1 MKRNPP
7 QAESWTFY
15 EVVNAWQ
22 TRSREGKILMA
33 ESFKEFGP
41 FIAVIRR
48 HRGRLVL
55 GTLAGLA
62 AAGAAVG
69 LMSLAGWFIAAAA
82 VAGLAPAT
90 AVLFNFFLPSIG
102 VRLFAILR
110 TAARYA
116 ERVFTHEATFRILE
130 SLRVWFYRR
139 IEPLA
144 PAGLWRFRS
153 GDILNRIVSDI
164 EALDNLYLR
173 VLSPAAVALLVSFL
187 VCSVLAAFDGGIAAT
202 SGLLLALA
210 GIGVSAAAARA
221 GAAAGRAIAVRSA
234 DLRVR
239 LVEVLQGLAEITLF
253 GAAAEHLGHTDQSQS
268 DLIAAERRMAIIQ
281 GGAIAAVSLLCGA
294 AVLAALYAGSGLV
307 ADGRLS
313 GAALVLIVFTVMAS
327 FETVVGLPAAAQFLS
342 RTRSAGRRLLDVVE
356 SPPAVV
362 FAASP
367 PAAPDGFDVVF
378 DGVSFRYRPELPRAL
393 DSVRLTIPQGR
404 RVAVVGESGAGKS
417 TLASLLVRFFDPETG
432 AIRIGGREIR
442 SLSESDLRRAIVVL
456 SQQSHLFS
464 ATIRENLLIA
474 KRDAGEAELRAALA
488 AARLIDFVDALPDG
502 LDTWVGEAGQ
512 LVSAGQARRLAAAR
526 AILRD
531 APLWVLDEPTE
542 GLDRVTEA
550 ELVHSLLELTAG
562 RTVLWIT
569 HRLVNLQQMDG
580 IIVLEH
586 GRVADLGTHAEL
598 LARNQR
604 YARWCARMI

>member
-1 MKRNPP
+1 
-7 QAESWTFY
+7 
-15 EVVNAWQ
+15 
-22 TRSREGKILMA
+22 MA
-33 ESFKEFGP
+33 EGFKEFSP
-41 FIAVIRR
+41 FITVSRR

-69 LMSLAGWFIAAAA
+69 LMALSGWFIAAAA
-82 VAGLAPAT
+82 LAGLVPAT

-116 ERVFTHEATFRILE
+116 ERVFTHEATFRILA

-153 GDILNRIVSDI
+153 GDILNRIVADI

-173 VLSPAAVALLVSFL
+173 VLSPAAVALLASFL
-187 VCSVLAAFDGGIAAT
+187 VCGLLAAFDGAIAAT
-202 SGLLLALA
+202 SGLLLSLA

-221 GAAAGRAIAVRSA
+221 GATAGRAIAARSA
-234 DLRVR
+234 ELRVR
-239 LVEVLQGLAEITLF
+239 LVEGLQGLAEIILF
-253 GAAAEHLGHTDQSQS
+253 GAVAEHLRRTDQSQS
-268 DLIAAERRMAIIQ
+268 ELMAAERRMAFIQ
-281 GGAIAAVSLLCGA
+281 GGATAAVSLLCGA

-313 GAALVLIVFTVMAS
+313 GAELVLIVLAVMAA

-342 RTRSAGRRLLDVVE
+342 RTQAAGRRLLEVVE
-356 SPPAVV
+356 SPPTVA

-367 PAAPDGFDVVF
+367 PAAPDGFDVAF
-378 DGVSFRYRPELPRAL
+378 DSVGFRYRPELPRAL
-393 DSVRLTIPQGR
+393 DAVSLTIPQGR

-417 TLASLLVRFFDPETG
+417 TLASLLVRFFDPEAG
-432 AIRIGGREIR
+432 AIRIGGRDIR
-442 SLSESDLRRAIVVL
+442 TLGESDLRRLIVVL

-474 KRDAGEAELRAALA
+474 KRDAGEAELRRALA
-488 AARLIDFVDALPDG
+488 AAQLIDFVDALPDG

-531 APLWVLDEPTE
+531 APVWVLDEPTE

-550 ELVHSLLELTAG
+550 ELVHSLFELTEG

-569 HRLVNLQQMDG
+569 HRLVNLQQVDG
-580 IIVLEH
+580 IIVLDR

-598 LARNQR
+598 LVRNQR
-604 YARWCARMI
+604 YARWCARMV

>member
-1 MKRNPP
+1 
-7 QAESWTFY
+7 
-15 EVVNAWQ
+15 
-22 TRSREGKILMA
+22 MA
-33 ESFKEFGP
+33 EGFKEFSP

-69 LMSLAGWFIAAAA
+69 LMALSGWFIAAAA
-82 VAGLAPAT
+82 IAGLAPAT

-116 ERVFTHEATFRILE
+116 ERVCTHEATFRILA

-153 GDILNRIVSDI
+153 GDILNRIVADI

-187 VCSVLAAFDGGIAAT
+187 VCFLLAVFNGGIAAT

-210 GIGVSAAAARA
+210 GVGVSAAAARA
-221 GAAAGRAIAVRSA
+221 GAAPGDAIAARSA
-234 DLRVR
+234 ELRVR
-239 LVEVLQGLAEITLF
+239 LLEGVQGLAEITLF
-253 GAAAEHLGHTDQSQS
+253 GAVDEHLGRTDQIQS
-268 DLIAAERRMAIIQ
+268 ELITEERRMAFIQ
-281 GGAIAAVSLLCGA
+281 AAAAAAVSLLSGA
-294 AVLAALYAGSGLV
+294 AVLAALYVGSGLV
-307 ADGRLS
+307 AGGRLS
-313 GAALVLIVFTVMAS
+313 GAALVLIVLAVMAS
-327 FETVVGLPAAAQFLS
+327 FETVVGLPTAAQFLS
-342 RTRSAGRRLLDVVE
+342 RTRAAGRRLLEVVE
-356 SPPAVV
+356 SPPAVA

-367 PAAPDGFDVVF
+367 PPAPDGFDVAF

-393 DSVRLTIPQGR
+393 DAVSLTIPHGR

-417 TLASLLVRFFDPETG
+417 TLANLLVRFFDPEAG
-432 AIRIGGREIR
+432 AIRIGGRDIR
-442 SLSESDLRRAIVVL
+442 TLGEPDLRRAMVVL

-488 AARLIDFVDALPDG
+488 AARLIDFVDALPDK
-502 LDTWVGEAGQ
+502 LETWVGEAGQ

-531 APLWVLDEPTE
+531 APIWVLDEPTE
-542 GLDRVTEA
+542 GLDRVTEV
-550 ELVHSLLELTAG
+550 EFVHSLIELTEG

-580 IIVLEH
+580 IIVLDR
-586 GRVADLGTHAEL
+586 GRVADRGTHAEL

-604 YARWCARMI
+604 YAQWCARMV

>member
-1 MKRNPP
+1 
-7 QAESWTFY
+7 
-15 EVVNAWQ
+15 
-22 TRSREGKILMA
+22 
-33 ESFKEFGP
+33 
-41 FIAVIRR
+41 
-48 HRGRLVL
+48 
-55 GTLAGLA
+55 
-62 AAGAAVG
+62 
-69 LMSLAGWFIAAAA
+69 
-82 VAGLAPAT
+82 
-90 AVLFNFFLPSIG
+90 
-102 VRLFAILR
+102 
-110 TAARYA
+110 
-116 ERVFTHEATFRILE
+116 
-130 SLRVWFYRR
+130 
-139 IEPLA
+139 
-144 PAGLWRFRS
+144 
-153 GDILNRIVSDI
+153 
-164 EALDNLYLR
+164 
-173 VLSPAAVALLVSFL
+173 
-187 VCSVLAAFDGGIAAT
+187 
-202 SGLLLALA
+202 
-210 GIGVSAAAARA
+210 
-221 GAAAGRAIAVRSA
+221 
-234 DLRVR
+234 
-239 LVEVLQGLAEITLF
+239 
-253 GAAAEHLGHTDQSQS
+253 
-268 DLIAAERRMAIIQ
+268 
-281 GGAIAAVSLLCGA
+281 
-294 AVLAALYAGSGLV
+294 
-307 ADGRLS
+307 
-313 GAALVLIVFTVMAS
+313 VLIVFTVMAS

-342 RTRSAGRRLLDVVE
+342 RTRAAGRRLLDVVE

-442 SLSESDLRRAIVVL
+442 SLSEPDLRRAIVVL

-474 KRDAGEAELRAALA
+474 KRNAGEAELRAALA

-502 LDTWVGEAGQ
+502 LDTWVGDAGQ

-550 ELVHSLLELTAG
+550 ELVHSLLGLTAG

-569 HRLVNLQQMDG
+569 HRLVNFQQMDG
-580 IIVLEH
+580 IIVLEQ

>member
-1 MKRNPP
+1 
-7 QAESWTFY
+7 
-15 EVVNAWQ
+15 
-22 TRSREGKILMA
+22 MA
-33 ESFKEFGP
+33 KGFKEFGP
-41 FIAVIRR
+41 FADVIRG
-48 HRGRLVL
+48 HLARLVL
-55 GTLAGLA
+55 GTLAGLV

-69 LMSLAGWFIAAAA
+69 LMALSGWFIAAAA

-116 ERVFTHEATFRILE
+116 ERVCTHEATFRILE

-173 VLSPAAVALLVSFL
+173 VLSPAAVALLVALL
-187 VCSVLAAFDGGIAAT
+187 VCALLAAFDGGIAVT
-202 SGLLLALA
+202 TGLLLALA

-221 GAAAGRAIAVRSA
+221 GVAAGSAIAAHSA

-239 LVEVLQGLAEITLF
+239 LVEGLQGLAEIILF
-253 GAAAEHLGHTDQSQS
+253 GAIAEHLDRTDQSQS
-268 DLIAAERRMAIIQ
+268 DLIAAERRMAFIQ
-281 GGAIAAVSLLCGA
+281 GGATAAVSLLCGA
-294 AVLAALYAGSGLV
+294 AVLAALYVGSGLV
-307 ADGRLS
+307 AGGRHS

-342 RTRSAGRRLLDVVE
+342 RTRAAGRRLLDVVE
-356 SPPAVV
+356 SPPVVV

-393 DSVRLTIPQGR
+393 DAVSLTIPQGR

-417 TLASLLVRFFDPETG
+417 TLASLLTRFFDPETG
-432 AIRIGGREIR
+432 AIRIGGRDIR
-442 SLSESDLRRAIVVL
+442 TLGESDMRRAIVVL

-488 AARLIDFVDALPDG
+488 AARLIDFVDSLPDK
-502 LDTWVGEAGQ
+502 LDTWVGDAGQ

-531 APLWVLDEPTE
+531 APIWVLDEPTE

-550 ELVHSLLELTAG
+550 ELVHSLLELTEG

-580 IIVLEH
+580 IIVLER
-586 GRVADLGTHAEL
+586 GRVVDLGTHAEL
-598 LARNQR
+598 LARNPR
-604 YARWCARMI
+604 YAHWCARMI

>member
-1 MKRNPP
+1 
-7 QAESWTFY
+7 
-15 EVVNAWQ
+15 
-22 TRSREGKILMA
+22 MA
-33 ESFKEFGP
+33 EGFKEFGP
-41 FIAVIRR
+41 FAAVIRR
-48 HRGRLVL
+48 HLARLVL
-55 GTLAGLA
+55 GILAGLV

-69 LMSLAGWFIAAAA
+69 LMSLSGWFIAAAA

-173 VLSPAAVALLVSFL
+173 VLSPAAVALLVSLL
-187 VCSVLAAFDGGIAAT
+187 VCSLLSVFDGGIAAT
-202 SGLLLALA
+202 SGMLLALA
-210 GIGVSAAAARA
+210 GIGVSAAATRA
-221 GAAAGRAIAVRSA
+221 GAAAGSAIAARSA

-239 LVEVLQGLAEITLF
+239 LVEGLQGLAEIILF
-253 GAAAEHLGHTDQSQS
+253 GAVAEPLARTDQSQS
-268 DLIAAERRMAIIQ
+268 DLIAAERRMAFIQ
-281 GGAIAAVSLLCGA
+281 GGATAAVSLLSGA
-294 AVLAALYAGSGLV
+294 AVLAAVYVGSGLV
-307 ADGRLS
+307 AGGRLS
-313 GAALVLIVFTVMAS
+313 GAELVLIVLAVMAS
-327 FETVVGLPAAAQFLS
+327 FETVVGLPAAGQFLS
-342 RTRSAGRRLLDVVE
+342 RTRAAGRRLLDVVE
-356 SPPAVV
+356 SPPTVA

-367 PAAPDGFDVVF
+367 PAASDGFDVTF
-378 DGVSFRYRPELPRAL
+378 DGVGFRYRPELPRAL
-393 DSVRLTIPQGR
+393 DAVNLTIPQGR

-432 AIRIGGREIR
+432 AIRIGGRDIR
-442 SLSESDLRRAIVVL
+442 TLGEPDLRRAIVVL

-474 KRDAGEAELRAALA
+474 KRDAGEAELREALA
-488 AARLIDFVDALPDG
+488 AARLIDFVDGLPDG

-531 APLWVLDEPTE
+531 APIWVLDEPTE

-550 ELVHSLLELTAG
+550 ELVHSLLGLTEG

-580 IIVLEH
+580 IIVLDR

-604 YARWCARMI
+604 YAQWCARMV